1 MLPLRTKKSS
11 AFTMV
16 ELLIS
21 LAITAMLLVAV
32 AVAFNASAMNY
43 SQNENI
49 FKATNQ
55 ARQSLSRMTSQLR
68 TAEAVDPNSNSSQCS
83 LVTAESQTITY
94 RYDSGSNTL
103 YLDTNSNSYVLC
115 DNVTAMTFARETAT
129 GDDGL
134 YVKSVKIL
142 MTVSSGDIS
151 RTVSAAAVIR
161 RNLDL

>member
-1 MLPLRTKKSS
+1 M
-11 AFTMV
+11 A

-21 LAITAMLLVAV
+21 LAITAILLAAV
-32 AVAFNASAMNY
+32 AVAFNASAINY

-49 FKATNQ
+49 FKTTNQ

-68 TAEAVDPNSNSSQCS
+68 TAEAVDPNTNSSQCS
-83 LVTAESQTITY
+83 LITAESQFATY
-94 RYDSGSNTL
+94 RYDSGSSTL

-129 GDDGL
+129 GDSGV
-134 YVKSVKIL
+134 YVKSVKIQ
-142 MTVSSGDIS
+142 MTVSSGGVS

-161 RNLDL
+161 KNLDI